1 MDTMFTTDFA
11 KIALEMG
18 APLLIA
24 ALGGIVSDKSGVL
37 NLGVDGIMLMGAF
50 FGFWGAYTTGSLW
63 LGLLMA
69 ALIGGL
75 LGLLIAF
82 FSVTIKADQVVTGV
96 SMVILCGGIS
106 SYLFRMFS
114 RAIPGSPSIEVFKD
128 IKIPYL
134 SDISFIGPVLFKN
147 NILVFL
153 GFILVL
159 LIWILFYRTN
169 IGLAI
174 RAVGENPLAADT
186 LGINVTKI
194 RYGCVIFSG
203 VMAGIAGAFLSLVR
217 LGSFQYNMTAG
228 RGWIAIAVVIFSGR
242 DPFGVLLGSMLF
254 GGIDALQLRLQARN
268 VPIFPQFILMLPYI
282 FTLLALLSVS
292 KRRSSPKALAIPY
305 SREEGD

>member
-1 MDTMFTTDFA
+1 METIFTVESA

-18 APLLIA
+18 APLLLA

-37 NLGVDGIMLMGAF
+37 NLGTDGIMLMGAF
-50 FGFWGAYTTGSLW
+50 FGFWGAYVSGSLW

-69 ALIGGL
+69 ALIGGI

-96 SMVILCGGIS
+96 SVVILCGGIS

-114 RAIPGSPSIEVFKD
+114 TAIPGSPTIEVFKD
-128 IKIPYL
+128 IKIPFL
-134 SDISFIGPVLFKN
+134 SDISIIGPIIFKN

-159 LIWILFYRTN
+159 LIWVLFYRTS

-186 LGINVTKI
+186 LGVNVAKI
-194 RYGCVIFSG
+194 RYGCVIFSC

-217 LGSFQYNMTAG
+217 LGSFQYNMTGG

-268 VPIFPQFILMLPYI
+268 VPIYPQFILMLPYI
-282 FTLLALLSVS
+282 FTLLALLTVS
-292 KRRSSPKALAIPY
+292 KRRSSPKALTIPY
-305 SREEGD
+305 SREEGV